1 MCERCNL
8 AKIPHLKV
16 RTPMHSIVA
25 REPLEVIAIDV
36 TVLEPASNDM
46 ENVLVITDVYSKFT
60 IAVPTRNQTVT
71 ANGSQNSGTGVVLP
85 LWSSVLDTL
94 GPGMLF

>member
-1 MCERCNL
+1 
-8 AKIPHLKV
+8 
-16 RTPMHSIVA
+16 
-25 REPLEVIAIDV
+25 
-36 TVLEPASNDM
+36 M
-46 ENVLVITDVYSKFT
+46 ENVLVMTDVYSKFT

-71 ANGSQNSGTGVVLP
+71 ANGSQYSGTGVVLP